1 MGENL
6 AADERLA
13 VRTPMQ
19 WSDEPGAGFS
29 SADPRRFPVPLTE
42 GEFGPLAVNV
52 AAQRR
57 DPDSLL
63 NWFERLIRRRRE
75 TPELGFGRWSIVE
88 TDARAVLAH
97 RSDWD
102 GTTVVATHNFSPE
115 PCRVRLELD
124 GLDDVV
130 AFHDLLGGGR
140 EDLAE
145 PAIDLTLGGY
155 GYRWLRVQRKDQR
168 LVP

>member
-1 MGENL
+1 
-6 AADERLA
+6 
-13 VRTPMQ
+13 
-19 WSDEPGAGFS
+19 
-29 SADPRRFPVPLTE
+29 
-42 GEFGPLAVNV
+42 LAVNV

-88 TDARAVLAH
+88 NDARAVLAH
-97 RSDWD
+97 RCDWD
-102 GTTVVATHNFSPE
+102 GTTVVAIHNFSAE

-130 AFHDLLGGGR
+130 AFHDVLAGGR
-140 EDLAE
+140 EDLAG

-155 GYRWLRVQRKDQR
+155 GYRWLRLQRKDQR